1 MSKLILAS
9 ASPRRKE
16 LLSEWVSEFD
26 VKPADVDESRI
37 GDESPIAYV
46 ARVAELKAKAL
57 AERYSDCY
65 VLAADT
71 TVALGQ
77 TIFGKPANQ
86 AEAIGVLK
94 TLSGSQHEVMT
105 AIVLKGPDICE
116 TRVVV
121 TEVTFSLLSDT
132 QINTYCDS
140 DEPYDKAGAYG
151 IQGRAS
157 KFVSEI
163 NGSYTN
169 VVGLPLAQTATLLR
183 KAGFVLNGDQ

>member
-16 LLSEWVSEFD
+16 LLSEWLNAFD
-26 VKPADVDESRI
+26 VMPADVDESRL
-37 GDESPIAYV
+37 GDESPRAYV

-57 AERYSDCY
+57 SEQYPHRY

-77 TIFGKPANQ
+77 TIFGKPADRV
-86 AEAIGVLK
+86 EAFEVLK
-94 TLSGSQHEVMT
+94 TLSGSLHQVMT
-105 AIVLKGPDICE
+105 AIVLVGPGISE
-116 TRVVV
+116 TQVVV
-121 TEVTFSLLSDT
+121 TDVTFSPLSDT
-132 QINTYCDS
+132 QITVYCDS

-151 IQGRAS
+151 IQGSAS

>member
-16 LLSEWVSEFD
+16 LLSEWITTFEI
-26 VKPADVDESRI
+26 KPADVDESRL
-37 GDESPIAYV
+37 GDESPRDYV
-46 ARVAELKAKAL
+46 ARVAELKARTL
-57 AERYSDCY
+57 AMKYPECY

-71 TVALGQ
+71 TVALGH
-77 TIFGKPANQ
+77 TIFGKPSDYE
-86 AEAIGVLK
+86 EAVSVLSS
-94 TLSGSQHEVMT
+94 LSGTQHEVMT
-105 AIVLKGPDICE
+105 AIALIGPAITE
-116 TRVVV
+116 TQVVV
-121 TEVTFSLLSDT
+121 TEVTFSTLAKA
-132 QINTYCDS
+132 QIATYCNS

-151 IQGRAS
+151 IQGSAS

>member
-1 MSKLILAS
+1 MSELILAS

-16 LLSEWVSEFD
+16 LLSQWLTAFEI
-26 VKPADVDESRI
+26 KPADVDESRI
-37 GDESPIAYV
+37 GDETPKAYV

-57 AERYSDCY
+57 AEKHPKSY

-77 TIFGKPANQ
+77 TIFGKPADH
-86 AEAIGVLK
+86 AEAVAVLK
-94 TLSGSQHEVMT
+94 TLSGTQHQVMT
-105 AIVLKGPDICE
+105 AIVLIGPDICQ
-116 TRVVV
+116 TQVVV
-121 TEVTFSLLSDT
+121 TDVTFSTLSDA
-132 QINTYCDS
+132 QIAVYCDS

-151 IQGRAS
+151 IQGSAS

-163 NGSYTN
+163 KGSYTN

-183 KAGFVLNGDQ
+183 EAGFVLNGDQ